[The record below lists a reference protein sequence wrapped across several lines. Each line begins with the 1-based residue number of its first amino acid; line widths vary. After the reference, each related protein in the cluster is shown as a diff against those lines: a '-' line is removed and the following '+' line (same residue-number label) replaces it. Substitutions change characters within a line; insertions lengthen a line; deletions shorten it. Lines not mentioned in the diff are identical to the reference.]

1 MLGFAAKILTILFA
15 FFGYKKAKEE
25 QSTAEALKEKKA
37 DLKVAEGI
45 NERGEDYEG
54 KVLTEW
60 EKLHKK

>member
-1 MLGFAAKILTILFA
+1 MGTFWKLLGFFLGLI
-15 FFGYKKAKEE
+15 GYKKAKEE